1 MLFFG
6 GRCLHRLGKVI
17 SVTPSQNVIIKTDK
31 LQKIGTDVVDEKL
44 KVVGR
49 IFDIIGPTSSPYIV
63 VKPAIKNP
71 EKLVDKKLYS
81 ILSRNKRR
89 KR

>member
-1 MLFFG
+1 
-6 GRCLHRLGKVI
+6 
-17 SVTPSQNVIIKTDK
+17 VTPSQNVIIKTDK

-63 VKPAIKNP
+63 VKPTIKNP